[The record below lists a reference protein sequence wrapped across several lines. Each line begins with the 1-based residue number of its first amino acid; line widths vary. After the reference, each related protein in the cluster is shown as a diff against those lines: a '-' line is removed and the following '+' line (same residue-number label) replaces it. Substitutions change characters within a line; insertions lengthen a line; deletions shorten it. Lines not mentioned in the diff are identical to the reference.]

1 MSFSHP
7 FEKKNKEIKNNC
19 NWNSVKKDMT
29 RENVK
34 KQLINALDFKSDN
47 NCKFSSEDLAL
58 EIEEE
63 IYKQNDNNS
72 KSKDYRDKIRK
83 IELRIKGNRNL
94 FIREILKKGLISV
107 KDFCKLDEKILND
120 DNYFRKLNGDNL
132 ITNNNDNN
140 IFTHLNK
147 TLKFPIRNVRPP
159 IKNNPIIQKKQNE
172 IISNKNEN
180 DNFGIKNNKNEKKI
194 EFSIKENQ
202 FNINDNINNT
212 VIEKSID
219 FDITTSTYNK
229 LNESEINTYSFNI
242 NDSSISIESTGIKKH
257 ESQYEKLKRLMEER
271 RKKKLNK
278 KSKTLTVIPNI
289 IYNENNNDNNITER
303 DNKENKKDNELNN
316 LNNSIKQENKALNKG
331 KIINLKNSIQKKKI
345 NPLNQNKIN
354 IKENIENNQENNI
367 IDKKTNIN
375 FISDKTPNKKIKL
388 SEEKKEEEN
397 SPKIHFNINNTSF
410 QKIIY
415 KEEPEINLNI
425 TSELSSKRDFFSP
438 KHSIFQNQYDN
449 INQSAIL
456 PHLNLNSSYIENP
469 LNNLKEKYKLI
480 NEQKIVIETEL
491 NIIKKEN
498 DQYKKEIANLKE
510 IVSNLKQQIS
520 QPNEEILRLEQIKF
534 NQKLKQKEVEIEI
547 LTNENIQ
554 LKNHLKICENNLND
568 MIKDNKLF
576 REEMEKRCSSYQKEI
591 ETLRQSNTQNN
602 SHLYNSNII
611 NSNYENN
618 DNIKKVRSQSFS
630 LIQNDFDKKEIKNEN
645 GQIENNNEEISNGN
659 NKYIEKEE
667 EKKYSHS
674 ISKIPTFSDFPIEGN
689 QKNIFENNNINK
701 IKEDNNNSNKYEIKN
716 PFEVNKNRNLFKEEI
731 NNEKNEEKKEEK
743 IFTLKKPYIKK
754 RNILN
759 TMKQENKTS
768 KNILSK
774 TTIIQHSQINPFEE
788 EDNENELENVFSN
801 NLIKTNNKKNI
812 NNSRNK
818 TINNNINNYQTSK
831 FIQKKQSP
839 NIIINENEK
848 ESNLKNIFNTDNN
861 ELNSIFD

>member
-47 NCKFSSEDLAL
+47 NCKFSSEYLAL

-159 IKNNPIIQKKQNE
+159 IKNNPIIQNKQNE
-172 IISNKNEN
+172 LISNKNEN
-180 DNFGIKNNKNEKKI
+180 NNFGIKNNKNEKKI

-242 NDSSISIESTGIKKH
+242 NDSSVSIESTGIKKH

-456 PHLNLNSSYIENP
+456 PHLNLNCSYIENP

-645 GQIENNNEEISNGN
+645 GQIKNNNEEISNGN

-731 NNEKNEEKKEEK
+731 NNEINEEKKEEK

-754 RNILN
+754 KNILN

-818 TINNNINNYQTSK
+818 TINNNINNNQTSK
-831 FIQKKQSP
+831 FLQKKQSP